1 MLCNSISTFFHELT
15 HLLDYNY
22 FGFQLLEEYDLFK
35 ERFFANPNNSGLI
48 IQFLE
53 LWQKKKSNLAMQI
66 INEIKMEKI
75 FDIKNNTDLKTTQ
88 NNQQYLIIN
97 QLDIISL
104 IEDIIDSIYDGRS
117 YSQGLVYI
125 ENSNSYPLK
134 AEKTAGHGCE
144 YFRIPVINLKKY
156 WLIT

>member
-1 MLCNSISTFFHELT
+1 
-15 HLLDYNY
+15 
-22 FGFQLLEEYDLFK
+22 
-35 ERFFANPNNSGLI
+35 
-48 IQFLE
+48 
-53 LWQKKKSNLAMQI
+53 MQI

-75 FDIKNNTDLKTTQ
+75 LDIKNNTDLKTTQ

-134 AEKTAGHGCE
+134 AEKTAGHGCK
-144 YFRIPVINLKKY
+144 YFSHTSYQFEEILADYLAIKLIDPQNELFILLKEI
-156 WLIT
+156 LGIEFVSFLEQRCNEITCGEILKTDISKNNFN